1 MTSSR
6 RSAFQRAI
14 AAGWIPPERWSVP
27 REWVGERCFII
38 CGGES
43 VKAQRKLIPQL
54 KGRIIAVKQ
63 SVLLRPDADLLWF
76 GGESMIEL
84 MTPLVPN
91 FKGTYMAVRG
101 KSCPGLPDSVKRVGR
116 QKDHTTLSTDPT
128 LVCGYDTGT
137 SAINLAYHFGVS
149 EVILLGYDM
158 TGGRWFNGEIAHPM
172 PVIPESH
179 FSGHMAP
186 LPKLAQDCKA
196 KGLRVVNCSPISRV
210 TCFEKQPLEAFL

>member
-196 KGLRVVNCSPISRV
+196 KGLRVVNRSPISRV